1 MGDEL
6 SLLSVKPPPRRRR
19 LALVVIERLLLL
31 VALSTLGYVA
41 GTLGAARLYQQYE
54 SRQLD
59 EILRSG
65 PPSAIAPGTAAQNP
79 RRIIGRIE
87 LPRLGISTIIKEGD
101 DARTL
106 DLAVGH
112 IRGTALPGG
121 RGNIGLAGHR
131 DTFFRRLQHIESGDV
146 IRLVAPEG
154 TFTYIVER
162 TRVVAPKDVWVLDA
176 TAEPALTLVTC
187 FPFSYVGAAPERFI
201 VRARLTPESP
211 PPARVQPASWVTPA
225 GTASVARPP
234 RRKPS
239 VHNTPKPSA
248 GGVRTHLAAP
258 GKRPRHAAPV
268 TPPPATPPAARPP
281 QRTVWL
287 HTLARGH

>member
-6 SLLSVKPPPRRRR
+6 SVLSVKPLPRRRR
-19 LALVVIERLLLL
+19 LALVVLERVLL
-31 VALSTLGYVA
+31 VVALATLGYVA
-41 GTLGAARLYQQYE
+41 ATLGGATLYQKYE

-65 PPSAIAPGTAAQNP
+65 PPAETASGTVVPRP

-87 LPRLGISTIIKEGD
+87 IPRLGVSTIIKEGD

-154 TFTYIVER
+154 TFTYLVER
-162 TRVVAPKDVWVLDA
+162 TRIVSPKDVSVLDA
-176 TAEPALTLVTC
+176 TAEPTLTLVTC
-187 FPFSYVGAAPERFI
+187 YPFSYVGAAPERFI
-201 VRARLTPESP
+201 VRARLTPESLSP
-211 PPARVQPASWVTPA
+211 VRVQPASWVKPA
-225 GTASVARPP
+225 GTAKAAKPP
-234 RRKPS
+234 QRKPS
-239 VHNTPKPSA
+239 VRQVSPRVASGKKQVATA
-248 GGVRTHLAAP
+248 GE
-258 GKRPRHAAPV
+258 RPRDGA
-268 TPPPATPPAARPP
+268 ATPPVVRARQPI
-281 QRTVWL
+281 VWW
-287 HTLARGH
+287 HTIPRGH

>member
-6 SLLSVKPPPRRRR
+6 SLFSAKLPPRRRR
-19 LALVVIERLLLL
+19 HGLVVLERVLLL
-31 VALSTLGYVA
+31 VALCTLGYVA
-41 GTLGAARLYQQYE
+41 ATLGGAALYQKYE

-65 PPSAIAPGTAAQNP
+65 PPPAAGSGTVTLGP

-87 LPRLGISTIIKEGD
+87 VPRLGVSTIIKEGD

-131 DTFFRRLQHIESGDV
+131 DTFFRRLQHIETGDV

-154 TFTYIVER
+154 TFTYLVER
-162 TRVVAPKDVWVLDA
+162 TQVVSPKDVWVLDA
-176 TAEPALTLVTC
+176 TAEPSLTLVTC
-187 FPFSYVGAAPERFI
+187 YPFSYVGTAPERFI
-201 VRARLTPESP
+201 VRARLTPGSSP
-211 PPARVQPASWVTPA
+211 PVRLQAANRMKPA
-225 GTASVARPP
+225 GTASAVKPP
-234 RRKPS
+234 RPKPS
-239 VHNTPKPSA
+239 VHKVSRPTAGSA
-248 GGVRTHLAAP
+248 KTHAAAP
-258 GKRPRHAAPV
+258 KVSPRKAAPV
-268 TPPPATPPAARPP
+268 TPPAARAP
-281 QRTVWL
+281 QRIVWL